1 MKNFKTNINAISSN
15 AAVAEATTATVGTT
29 ATAAPADRSING
41 LAIAQTVGVFFLYAT
56 VAYSAFMQ
64 VHAFNTFLV
73 MFNDMMIVGRNVVA
87 NQYLA
92 SSFAL
97 GFGAVPLY
105 VAGLLLRGWTSKT
118 ALKWGTVAVFA
129 SVLAAIVWLVVIIL
143 MSVAVALNPF

>member
-1 MKNFKTNINAISSN
+1 MVIIVIIIIIIKVNGRTAHMKFREDFKRKGKIMSNFKT
-15 AAVAEATTATVGTT
+15 VVK
-29 ATAAPADRSING
+29 ADKV
-41 LAIAQTVGVFFLYAT
+41 TVGVFFLYAT
-56 VAYSAFMQ
+56 IAFGAFMQ

-73 MFNDMMIVGRNVVA
+73 MFNDMIIVGRNITA

-97 GFGAVPLY
+97 GFAAVPLY
-105 VAGLLLRGWTSKT
+105 VMGILLRGWSSKR
-118 ALKWGTVAVFA
+118 AFKWGTIAVFA